1 MLAFLNWFRSQEID
15 RADVCSSMATL
26 LGFFVGMKADD
37 QPDIEVGVAIYAD
50 HIRDAAD
57 VVMEYKDGPRS

>member
-1 MLAFLNWFRSQEID
+1 
-15 RADVCSSMATL
+15 MATL